1 MTSGTPGP
9 APDAGTVGRMRSS
22 AAGPSGSL
30 PASSAVLVA
39 GTGDGVVMGI
49 SGELDRD
56 AAERL
61 RATLEDAI
69 APGAVVTLDLAR
81 VTHLSQAALAV
92 VVQAHRRLRDSG
104 GSLRLTSVSEPVVRV
119 LRISGLH
126 RVFDVE
132 SEAERASDEP
142 VPRAAGA

>member
-1 MTSGTPGP
+1 MG
-9 APDAGTVGRMRSS
+9 SS

-39 GTGDGVVMGI
+39 GTGDGVAMGV

-69 APGAVVTLDLAR
+69 VPGAVVTLDLGR

-92 VVQAHRRLRDSG
+92 LVQAHRRLRDSG
-104 GSLRLTSVSEPVVRV
+104 GSLRLTHVSDPVVRV

-126 RVFDVE
+126 RVFEVSKE
-132 SEAERASDEP
+132 SEAALAAP
-142 VPRAAGA
+142 AQQAAGA